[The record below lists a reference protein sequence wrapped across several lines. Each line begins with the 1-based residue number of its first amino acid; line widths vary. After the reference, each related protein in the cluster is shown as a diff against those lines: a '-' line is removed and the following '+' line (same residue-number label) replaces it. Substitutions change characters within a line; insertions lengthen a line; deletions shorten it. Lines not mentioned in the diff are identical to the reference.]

1 MFLSSVTKTGP
12 DGKPSRLSS
21 QSRRLRHPPIFFDML
36 RQDHLDVA
44 LNDVPGDLLTAS
56 ASSLDLD
63 ITLTNAEFQL
73 DRVAAKWADH
83 KKRDAANVRQE
94 DRGHPTGEGAC
105 VMGRYDRREAH
116 QHPRRDLDLHKRFG
130 DPA

>member
-1 MFLSSVTKTGP
+1 MFLSSATKAGP
-12 DGKPSRLSS
+12 DGKPATTIEPVSAGSDI
-21 QSRRLRHPPIFFDML
+21 QSIFFDML

-44 LNDVPGDLLTAS
+44 LNDVPGDLVAAS

-63 ITLTNAEFQL
+63 ITLTNAEFKL

-94 DRGHPTGEGAC
+94 ERS
-105 VMGRYDRREAH
+105 GRP
-116 QHPRRDLDLHKRFG
+116 Q
-130 DPA
+130 